1 MAGLFGFG
9 LSFFYIYKNQPPPMR
24 KYILYLF
31 IYISSICSINGQD
44 QNSTAIAF
52 YTTGLDHYNKQN
64 YEDAIVDYTK
74 AIVLNQS
81 FAEAY
86 FQRGCAKHNIDDYK
100 GAVEDFNTSIKLQP
114 NNEIFYKQRASS
126 KTMLKDYNG
135 AISDCDQ
142 AIAIKRDYNKAYA
155 LRGILKIE
163 MGEKD
168 GALIWKKQAN
178 TATIMLLSFLKI
190 LFKIN

>member
-1 MAGLFGFG
+1 MVVLFVFG
-9 LSFFYIYKNQPPPMR
+9 CGFFYIYENQISSMR
-24 KYILYLF
+24 KYILFLF
-31 IYISSICSINGQD
+31 IYISFIWSINGQD
-44 QNSTAIAF
+44 QNSTAIGF
-52 YTTGLDHYNKQN
+52 YTSGLDSYNKQN
-64 YEDAIVDYTK
+64 YEDAVADYTK
-74 AIVLNQS
+74 AIELNEG

-114 NNEIFYKQRASS
+114 NNEVFYKQRASS

-135 AISDCDQ
+135 AISDCDH
-142 AIAIKRDYNKAYA
+142 AIAIKSDYNKAYA

-168 GALIWKKQAN
+168 GCTDLEKAGEYGYHNAPI
-178 TATIMLLSFLKI
+178 FLKKYC
-190 LFKIN
+190 LK